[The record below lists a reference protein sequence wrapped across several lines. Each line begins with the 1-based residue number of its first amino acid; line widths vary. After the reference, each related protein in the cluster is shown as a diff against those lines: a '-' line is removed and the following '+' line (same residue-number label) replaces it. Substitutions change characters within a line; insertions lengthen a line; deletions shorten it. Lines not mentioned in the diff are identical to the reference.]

1 MAPQFPVNRNFK
13 GNFLVSQRRMHSLKF
28 KSWFDTSLSSLPNN
42 CVVQI
47 NVVVVIFFKLN
58 KSLYVDVFQKT
69 RIIFNL
75 PPFVPRHS
83 LGLKTITSPGSTLKW
98 SKFQSWPNVG
108 KLYGTLVAKNDLTH
122 ESESISFRG
131 RSKTS

>member
-1 MAPQFPVNRNFK
+1 MNVLRK
-13 GNFLVSQRRMHSLKF
+13 GLLLQD
-28 KSWFDTSLSSLPNN
+28 W
-42 CVVQI
+42 
-47 NVVVVIFFKLN
+47 
-58 KSLYVDVFQKT
+58 VF
-69 RIIFNL
+69 RLGL

-98 SKFQSWPNVG
+98 SKFQFWPNVG